1 MLRGIA
7 IAAAFAAVALG
18 GAALAAN
25 EAEPPEP
32 HHFSFDGPLGAY
44 DMGAVQ
50 RGFQVYSQICSTCHS
65 MEHLSYR
72 NLGEPGGPFALYS
85 VRNHQTGEME
95 NRVGLPGGEHGEY
108 VEVVNNPYVRAIAAG
123 FQVPDI
129 DQATGETTQ
138 RPARISDHFR
148 KPFANE
154 YAARAANNG
163 ALPPDLSVITEARAG
178 GAQYVRSLLLGYTG
192 ETRGTQFVN
201 NYFAGRLIS
210 MPPPLASDGL
220 VTYSDGT
227 RATRQQMATDVANF
241 LQWAADPH
249 MEARKSMGV
258 QVIIFLLVLAGLLY
272 LSYKAIWRGQSH

>member
-7 IAAAFAAVALG
+7 IAAVASATLLAGVAF
-18 GAALAAN
+18 AAN

-32 HHFSFDGPLGAY
+32 HHFSFDGPLGSY

-50 RGFQVYSQICSTCHS
+50 RGFQVYSQVCSTCHS
-65 MEHLSYR
+65 LEHLAYR
-72 NLGEPGGPFALYS
+72 NLGEPGGPFALYR
-85 VRNHQTGEME
+85 VRNHETGEME
-95 NRVGLPGGEHGEY
+95 NRVGLPAGEHGEY
-108 VEVVNNPYVRAIAAG
+108 VDVVNNPYVRAIAAG

-148 KPFANE
+148 RPFANE

-163 ALPPDLSVITEARAG
+163 ALPPDFSSIVNARAG
-178 GAQYVRSLLLGYTG
+178 GAGYVRSLLLGYTG
-192 ETRGTQFVN
+192 EQRGTQYVN
-201 NYFAGRLIS
+201 NHFAGHLIS
-210 MPPPLASDGL
+210 MPPPLAADGL

-227 RATRQQMATDVANF
+227 RATREQMATDVSNF
-241 LQWAADPH
+241 LEWAADPH

-258 QVIIFLLVLAGLLY
+258 QVLVFLLVLAGLLY
-272 LSYKAIWRGQSH
+272 LAYKAVWRGQSH

>member
-1 MLRGIA
+1 MVRGIA
-7 IAAAFAAVALG
+7 IAAVAS
-18 GAALAAN
+18 AALLAGVAFAAN
-25 EAEPPEP
+25 EAAPPEA
-32 HHFSFDGPLGAY
+32 HHFSFDGPLGSY

-65 MEHLSYR
+65 MEHLAYR
-72 NLGEPGGPFALYS
+72 NLGEPGGPFALYR

-95 NRVGLPGGEHGEY
+95 NRVGLPAGEHGEY
-108 VEVVNNPYVRAIAAG
+108 VDVVNNPYVRAIAAG

-163 ALPPDLSVITEARAG
+163 ALPPDLSSIVNAREG
-178 GAQYVRSLLLGYTG
+178 GAPYVRSLLLGYSG
-192 ETRGTQFVN
+192 EQRGTQYLN
-201 NYFAGRLIS
+201 THFAGHLIS
-210 MPPPLASDGL
+210 MPPPLAADGL
-220 VTYSDGT
+220 MTYSDGT
-227 RATRQQMATDVANF
+227 RATREQMATDVANY

-249 MEARKSMGV
+249 MEDRKAMGV
-258 QVIIFLLVLAGLLY
+258 QVLAFLLVLAGMLY
-272 LSYKAIWRGQSH
+272 LAYKAVWRGQSH

>member
-7 IAAAFAAVALG
+7 VGAVAS
-18 GAALAAN
+18 AALFVGVAFAAN

-32 HHFSFDGPLGAY
+32 HQFSFDSPLGSY

-50 RGFQVYSQICSTCHS
+50 RGFQVYAQICSTCHS

-72 NLGEPGGPFALYS
+72 NLGEPGGPFAEYR

-95 NRVGLPGGEHGEY
+95 NRVGLPAGEHGEY
-108 VEVVNNPYVRAIAAG
+108 VDVVNNPYVRAIAAG

-129 DQATGETTQ
+129 DQTTGETTQ
-138 RPARISDHFR
+138 RAARPSDHFR

-163 ALPPDLSVITEARAG
+163 ALPPDFSVITLARAG
-178 GAQYVRSLLLGYTG
+178 GAHYVRSLLLGYTG
-192 ETRGTQFVN
+192 ETRGTQYVN
-201 NYFAGRLIS
+201 RYFAGRLIS

-227 RATRQQMATDVANF
+227 PATREQMATDVATF

-249 MEARKSMGV
+249 MEDRKTMGV
-258 QVIIFLLVLAGLLY
+258 QVLIFLTVLAGLLY
-272 LSYKAIWRGQSH
+272 LAYRAVWRGQSH

>member
-7 IAAAFAAVALG
+7 IAAVAS
-18 GAALAAN
+18 AALLAGVAFAAN
-25 EAEPPEP
+25 EAQPPEA
-32 HHFSFDGPLGAY
+32 HHFSFDGPLGTY

-50 RGFQVYSQICSTCHS
+50 RGFQVYSQVCSTCHS
-65 MEHLSYR
+65 LEHLSYR
-72 NLGEPGGPFALYS
+72 NLGEPGGPFAEYR

-95 NRVGLPGGEHGEY
+95 NRVGLPAGEHGEY
-108 VEVVNNPYVRAIAAG
+108 VDVVSNPYVRAIAAG

-138 RPARISDHFR
+138 RPARASDHFR

-163 ALPPDLSVITEARAG
+163 ALPPDLSVIVLAREG
-178 GAQYVRSLLLGYTG
+178 GAPYVRSLLLGYSG
-192 ETRGTQFVN
+192 ETRGTQYVN
-201 NYFAGRLIS
+201 NHFAGRLIS

-227 RATRQQMATDVANF
+227 PATRQQMATDVATF

-249 MEARKSMGV
+249 MEERKAMGV
-258 QVIIFLLVLAGLLY
+258 QVLAFLLVLSGLLY
-272 LSYKAIWRGQSH
+272 LAYKAVWRGQSH

>member
-7 IAAAFAAVALG
+7 IAAAIAAVALG
-18 GAALAAN
+18 GAAFAAN

-32 HHFSFDGPLGAY
+32 HHFSFDGPLGSY

-95 NRVGLPGGEHGEY
+95 HRVGLPAGEHGEY
-108 VEVVNNPYVRAIAAG
+108 VDVVNNPYVRAIAAG

-163 ALPPDLSVITEARAG
+163 AAPPDLSVITEARAG

-192 ETRGTQFVN
+192 ATRGTQYVN
-201 NYFAGRLIS
+201 NHFAGHLIS

-227 RATRQQMATDVANF
+227 RATREQMATDVANY

-249 MEARKSMGV
+249 MEARKTMGV
-258 QVIIFLLVLAGLLY
+258 QVIIFLLMLAGLLY